1 MEKIKKIQNLINR
14 LFEKAKNRG
23 IAFERNMKIKEELVK
38 FDTKI
43 FSLALEKLQT
53 LKKENS
59 PFLSDKDPDYGSPVF
74 HLIDAM
80 TQVSE
85 PKHAKD
91 LAEVLLW
98 DEIAVQ
104 EEDRSNRSALLNAIR
119 CSGDKTVLPFLQ
131 EFAEKV
137 KGVCYTDF
145 EDIDP
150 ETGKSEIIPAE
161 QYYKWDQEGIATTIA
176 ACQAR

>member
-1 MEKIKKIQNLINR
+1 MEKNQKIQNLINR
-14 LFEKAKNRG
+14 LFEEAKEG
-23 IAFERNMKIKEELVK
+23 EDTFERNMEIKEDLVPNC
-38 FDTKI
+38 TKI

-59 PFLSDKDPDYGSPVF
+59 PFLSSKCYTCGSPAF

-80 TQVSE
+80 TQVSRSE
-85 PKHAKD
+85 HVID

-98 DEIAVQ
+98 DEIAFQ
-104 EEDRSNRSALLNAIR
+104 DKDRSIRGMLLRAIKR
-119 CSGDKTVLPFLQ
+119 NGDKTIIPFLQ

-137 KGVCYTDF
+137 KRVAYTDF
-145 EDIDP
+145 EDFDSW
-150 ETGKSEIIPAE
+150 TGNSKIIPAE
-161 QYYKWDQEGIATTIA
+161 QYYKWDQEEIAETIA